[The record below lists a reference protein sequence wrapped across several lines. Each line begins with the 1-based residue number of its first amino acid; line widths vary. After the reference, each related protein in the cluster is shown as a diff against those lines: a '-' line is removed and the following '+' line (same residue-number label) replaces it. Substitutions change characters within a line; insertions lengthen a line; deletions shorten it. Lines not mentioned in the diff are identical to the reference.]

1 MRPVLLL
8 LKSVLSAVLV
18 FAFLEVFLQIV
29 FCVAVFIF
37 SMRKNL
43 NIKSVDELKARVE
56 VAKIVA
62 AKRLKNET

>member
-1 MRPVLLL
+1 M
-8 LKSVLSAVLV
+8 LV

>member
-1 MRPVLLL
+1 MLPVLLL
-8 LKSVLSAVLV
+8 LKSVLPALLV
-18 FAFLEVFLQIV
+18 FAFLKVFLQIV

-43 NIKSVDELKARVE
+43 NIKSVDELKARVT

-62 AKRLKNET
+62 AKRLKK